1 MSASESVSHAYHC
14 ALAASIG
21 PQTQLK
27 ITQMTRGWST
37 NIHNPP
43 YRAYLCIHPFI
54 AATVLI
60 IDFYCR
66 PLQVQIS
73 WKSPSLHE
81 VRAEEHE
88 PEIML
93 RQDARR
99 QTRQN
104 SWHWLWLCTPSCWQ
118 HMEAMAAGAFVCT
131 CSWTCL
137 EVSCTCCPSVWLRIA
152 ISIWSFHNP
161 MTTLGATTRNSNKTM
176 IDNNAWSACIFLS
189 YLLSSLD
196 SQSILSQVL
205 HFTCILSSIHTHAS
219 RPNSAPVEVGI
230 LQTLGPAK
238 GYI

>member
-1 MSASESVSHAYHC
+1 
-14 ALAASIG
+14 
-21 PQTQLK
+21 
-27 ITQMTRGWST
+27 MTRGWST

-104 SWHWLWLCTPSCWQ
+104 SWHWLWLCTASCWQ

-137 EVSCTCCPSVWLRIA
+137 EVSCTCCPSVWLGIA
-152 ISIWSFHNP
+152 ISIWRFYNP
-161 MTTLGATTRNSNKTM
+161 TTTPGATTRNSKKTL
-176 IDNNAWSACIFLS
+176 INNNAWSACIFS
-189 YLLSSLD
+189 SCLLSSLD
-196 SQSILSQVL
+196 FTINLVTSIAL
-205 HFTCILSSIHTHAS
+205 HLHLVKHSHPCITTQFCSCWSWDSSNAW
-219 RPNSAPVEVGI
+219 AC
-230 LQTLGPAK
+230 K
-238 GYI
+238 GLHLTW